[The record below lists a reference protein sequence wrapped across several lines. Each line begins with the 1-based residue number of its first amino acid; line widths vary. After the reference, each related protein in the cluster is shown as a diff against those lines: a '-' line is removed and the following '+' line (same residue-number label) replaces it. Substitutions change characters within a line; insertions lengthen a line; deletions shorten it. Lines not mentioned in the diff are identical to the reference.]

1 MSIGHKGMMLAAKV
15 LAVTAADLLRDRDR
29 LREARAELERR
40 RGADF
45 VYQALLGDRAPPLDY
60 RK

>member
-15 LAVTAADLLRDRDR
+15 LAATASKLYRNPDLIAK
-29 LREARAELERR
+29 ARVEFNER

-45 VYQALLGDRAPPLDY
+45 EYRPLLGDREPPLDY
-60 RK
+60 RR